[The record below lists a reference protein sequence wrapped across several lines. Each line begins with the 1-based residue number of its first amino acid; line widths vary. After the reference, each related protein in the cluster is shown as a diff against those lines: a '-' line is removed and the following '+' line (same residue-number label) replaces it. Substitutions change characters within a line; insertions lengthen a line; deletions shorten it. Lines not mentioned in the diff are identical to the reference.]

1 MLRQKFFTGISI
13 FGISFT
19 IIVFS
24 IIASMTAIIFGNA
37 APNINRDRTLYYR
50 GFTVEGDESR
60 TYSAP
65 EPIFYDQIEKL
76 PGVET
81 MGRYISGQ
89 LTSFKKGKK
98 TLLDVVFTD
107 EKVWKIY
114 KHDLLE
120 GRTFTADEA
129 RGGQSTVVITE
140 SVKQHYFGDK
150 KAVGKFLE
158 TTPRLRVIGVIKDF
172 LHIGGVG
179 PEAAQAF
186 IPLNRYR
193 FGANK
198 TPIYSA
204 VIIAKQQSSLPEIK
218 QSLNKLINES
228 YNPKKRNVELRAD
241 DVYQRNDFR
250 DYMAIMAVFIFF
262 TMVIPAL
269 NLVGIN
275 IGRIAERS
283 SEIGIRKAFGASSS
297 VLAGQFITES
307 IIITLIGGLLGVLAT
322 FACSDLIITHIVASH
337 DDVIASNSVLIH
349 WDVIISAV
357 LASLFFGLLS
367 GAVPAW
373 RMSRLHAVKAL
384 KGGNL

>member
-1 MLRQKFFTGISI
+1 MLRQKFFTAISI

-19 IIVFS
+19 IMVFS
-24 IIASMTAIIFGNA
+24 IIASITAITFGND
-37 APNINRDRTLYYR
+37 APNINRERTLYYR
-50 GFTVEGDESR
+50 GFTVEGDQFR
-60 TYSAP
+60 FSAP
-65 EPIFYDQIEKL
+65 EPVFYDQVEKL
-76 PGVET
+76 ANVET
-81 MGRYISGQ
+81 MGRYIAGQ
-89 LTSFKKGKK
+89 LTSFKNGKK
-98 TLLDVVFTD
+98 TSIDVVFTD

-129 RGGQSTVVITE
+129 RGAQSIVVITE
-140 SVKQHYFGDK
+140 SVKKHYFGDE
-150 KAVGKFLE
+150 KAVGQFLE

-186 IPLNRYR
+186 IPLNRYH

-198 TPIYSA
+198 NPIYSA
-204 VIIAKQQSSLPEIK
+204 IIVAKQQSDLPEIK
-218 QSLNKLINES
+218 QSLSKLINER
-228 YNPKKRNVELRAD
+228 YNPKKRNVELWAN
-241 DVYQRNDFR
+241 DVYERNDFG
-250 DYMAIMAVFIFF
+250 DYLAIMAVFIFF

-275 IGRIAERS
+275 IGRIAERR

-297 VLAGQFITES
+297 VLAGQFIAES
-307 IIITLIGGLLGVLAT
+307 IIITLIGGLLGVLLT
-322 FACSDLIITHIVASH
+322 YACSGLVITHIVASN

-349 WDVIISAV
+349 WDVIMYAV

-384 KGGNL
+384 KNGNL